1 MTQST
6 DERTFTVAS
15 DAALVELISSAA
27 QRLVIVSPALGDAVV
42 DAIILQL
49 AKRPTLSVTIILDA
63 DPEVYR
69 FGFGSEKALKLLH
82 ETCLAN
88 DLAIRKQPGLRI
100 GLIVSDNVT
109 MIFSPTPLLIEAG
122 SKTHE
127 KPNAVIIRGSTANQ
141 IAAAT
146 GNDANAPP
154 TKQEIGAE
162 PVRQTEIAQTL
173 ANLSD
178 NPPQPF
184 DIARALRVFTSKVQ
198 YVEFEATGY
207 KLERKVVPLPPE
219 LMDVDDSALRDQMT
233 SRIRSPLKDL
243 SAVSI
248 EIERDGKKTT
258 QTVDGRWLGVERK
271 RIEDEYLYAIQGF
284 GTVILQTKREAFEV
298 EAESFAALIKKYIVI
313 VRGAITEKRSSFT
326 ESVVAEY
333 TPRWKRSPPKF
344 YAEFQIEPTDENIR
358 ADLERLGG
366 SLFDKSVDFKEPSVR
381 IVPKSIAPESMRDL
395 AFKAKVEAAFRKR
408 KAPEYLI
415 KSLFADFDAAPSSSP
430 TLLQAHLPLK
440 NET

>member
-1 MTQST
+1 MTQSP
-6 DERTFTVAS
+6 DDRTFTVAS
-15 DAALVELISSAA
+15 DAALVELVSSAH

-42 DAIILQL
+42 DAVIEQL
-49 AKRPTLSVTIILDA
+49 AKRPALSVTIILDA

-69 FGFGSEKALKLLH
+69 FGFGSEKALKRLH
-82 ETCLAN
+82 EICLAN

-100 GLIVSDNVT
+100 GLVVSDDDT
-109 MIFSPTPLLIEAG
+109 MIFTPTPLLIEAG
-122 SKTHE
+122 SKTPE
-127 KPNAVIIRGSTANQ
+127 KPNAVILRGATANQ
-141 IAAAT
+141 IAIAT
-146 GNDANAPP
+146 GNDANASPK
-154 TKQEIGAE
+154 KQEIGAE

-178 NPPQPF
+178 NPPQSF
-184 DIARALRVFTSKVQ
+184 YIARALRVFTSKVQ

-207 KLERKVVPLPPE
+207 KLERKVVPLPAE

-248 EIERDGKKTT
+248 EIERDGKKTN
-258 QTVDGRWLGVERK
+258 QTVDGRWLDVERK
-271 RIEDEYLYAIQGF
+271 RIEDEYLYTIHGF
-284 GTVILQTKREAFEV
+284 GKVILQTKREAFKA
-298 EAESFAALIKKYIVI
+298 EAESFASLIKKYIAI
-313 VRGAITEKRSSFT
+313 IRGAITDRRNSFI

-333 TPRWKRSPPKF
+333 TPRWTRRPPRF
-344 YAEFQIEPTDENIR
+344 YAEFHIQPTPENIK
-358 ADLERLGG
+358 ADLLRLAGN
-366 SLFDKSVDFKEPSVR
+366 LFDESVDFKEPSVR
-381 IVPKSIAPESMRDL
+381 IVPKNIAPESMRDP

-430 TLLQAHLPLK
+430 TLL
-440 NET
+440 